1 MSEPSAEDIT
11 PAPVAKPAR
20 RGGLGFFIAG
30 AGSAVAGFALAL
42 YLFPYGLRSLP
53 DWSDKIAAQ
62 EARLTALEA
71 KTADLAPLPP
81 DLQSFPAAL
90 ADLNALTERV
100 TALEAVAVHI
110 EPLPPDMAGLPE
122 AWDKLG
128 QLEAKVAALQIAP
141 NPSLATAAPVQG
153 EPVPEGESAGLA
165 GGLQIAPNPSL
176 ATAAPVQGETPPETG
191 DAAPALEDL
200 ARRVAALEALTTGAS
215 EDFLAPYRRALAEA
229 EAASGAASDAA
240 RRAAALAAL
249 APALANGAPFAQAAE
264 AAGKAGI
271 ALPPELAAFAQGGLP
286 SLAALQADFPQA
298 ARAALRDSLAVAPGA
313 GWGERSLSFLRRL
326 TGARSTEAR
335 PGDDPD
341 AVLSRAEAALAAGD
355 LPGALA
361 ELDAL
366 PPAGAAALA
375 DWRAGAEAR
384 LAGEAALSALLAE
397 SPAP

>member
-1 MSEPSAEDIT
+1 MSEPSAEDSA
-11 PAPVAKPAR
+11 PAPVPKQAR

-53 DWSDKIAAQ
+53 DWSDEIAAQ
-62 EARLTALEA
+62 EARLAALEG

-90 ADLNALTERV
+90 ADLHALTERV

-110 EPLPPDMAGLPE
+110 APLPPDLQSFPE
-122 AWDKLG
+122 ALADL
-128 QLEAKVAALQIAP
+128 QALTERVTALEAVTVHSAP
-141 NPSLATAAPVQG
+141 LPPDV
-153 EPVPEGESAGLA
+153 ES
-165 GGLQIAPNPSL
+165 
-176 ATAAPVQGETPPETG
+176 PPETLA
-191 DAAPALEDL
+191 DLQALTE
-200 ARRVAALEALTTGAS
+200 RVAALEALTSGGSDA
-215 EDFLAPYRRALAEA
+215 FLAPYRSALAEA
-229 EAASGAASDAA
+229 EAASGAA

-249 APALANGAPFAQAAE
+249 APALANGAPFAKAAE
-264 AAGKAGI
+264 GAAAAGI
-271 ALPPELAAFAQGGLP
+271 TLPPELAAYAEKGLP
-286 SLAALQADFPQA
+286 TRAALQTAFPEA

-341 AVLSRAEAALAAGD
+341 AVLSRAEAALRLSD
-355 LPGALA
+355 LAGALA
-361 ELDAL
+361 ALEAL
-366 PPAGAAALA
+366 PPEGAAALA

-384 LAGEAALSALLAE
+384 LAGDAALAALLAE